1 MFMNEPKG
9 KITIVTPT
17 GKRMESINNLSEAI
31 KANSEATVVLAKTIA
46 SLNPSQIN
54 ITGVNI
60 RTDGQSPAIHV
71 SNEDEGLEQGVYHYS
86 PTGYS
91 EHDYGYPQGRKLNPN
106 EGIPECYG
114 EGDSVGENDDEEDE
128 TYEESVST
136 FDTPDLS
143 EEELH
148 NEVDFETVKAWVYM
162 EASADLDLLI
172 EKGVITKERAIEWFL
187 ANNE

>member
-1 MFMNEPKG
+1 MYMKEPKG
-9 KITIVTPT
+9 KITVVTPS

-31 KANSEATVVLAKTIA
+31 KANSEATVALAKTIA

-60 RTDGQSPAIHV
+60 RTDGQSPAINI
-71 SNEDEGLEQGVYHYS
+71 SNDDEGLEQGVYHYS

-91 EHDYGYPQGRKLNPN
+91 EHDYGYPQSRKLQPD
-106 EGIPECYG
+106 EEIPECYG
-114 EGDSVGENDDEEDE
+114 EGENVGEDDK
-128 TYEESVST
+128 TYAESVST
-136 FDTPDLS
+136 FDEAEVS

-148 NEVDFETVKAWVYM
+148 VDVDFEDVKSWVYQ

-187 ANNE
+187 ENNE